1 MQLLLCALRCHAGG
15 KEVSLRLPAL
25 AELIHAIVS
34 SWLVWSGLVW
44 CGGYAGGWW
53 GLGWSKSTT
62 LSEGFRG
69 AITWWLDGSS
79 TVSE

>member
-1 MQLLLCALRCHAGG
+1 MQLLPCALRCAGG

-25 AELIHAIVS
+25 AETIHAIVS
-34 SWLVWSGLVW
+34 SWLVWSSLVW
-44 CGGYAGGWW
+44 CGGHAGRWW

-69 AITWWLDGSS
+69 AIAWWLGGSS